1 MSRTT
6 SPAAPLS
13 SAPTAA
19 QASAYRWVILA
30 LAASAFIMAFVS
42 RFAWPPLMPAA
53 MPDLGL
59 TERTQG
65 LALMSAFYLGYILTQ
80 VPGGLLCDRFG
91 PRLVLTGALF
101 LQGLGTLGLAF
112 TLKYDVSL
120 VLRVICGLGG
130 GCVYSACLKSMVT
143 WFSPAQRGLAIAV
156 VMSAPTVGI
165 AIPNLAMPA
174 LEVSWGWQG
183 AFQIV
188 GLAVIGLAVIMLA
201 LMRAAAATPASDSR
215 PSFLVGLKYVLGNRN
230 LRLIALAGFCGL
242 WTQIGFSSVGND
254 YLVENFGLNL
264 KAAGTVMVL
273 YGLMGL
279 MMSIYGRMAVGPL
292 PGPDQADAHH
302 QPPADGRFLPAF
314 RLDGD
319 LFHRPDRGQP
329 HRHGRLFRQSPVF
342 HRGGRQHRG
351 PVDGHGRRR
360 QQHHLS
366 TGGSLLAPGPRAGPG
381 PVRQLRLGL
390 ANFGRR
396 GPLGHRFLRP
406 DQRRQPGL
414 NANRPIHNQSLINRP
429 GFYS

>member
-1 MSRTT
+1 MSQAT
-6 SPAAPLS
+6 SASISPS
-13 SAPTAA
+13 SAAV

-112 TLKYDVSL
+112 TLNYEASL

-174 LEVSWGWQG
+174 LESSWGWQG

-188 GLAVIGLAVIMLA
+188 GLAVISLAVVMLA
-201 LMRAAAATPASDSR
+201 LMREAAAAPASGSR
-215 PSFLVGLKYVLGNRN
+215 PSFPVGLKYVLGNRN
-230 LRLIALAGFCGL
+230 LRLISLAGFCGL

-279 MMSIYGRMAVGPL
+279 VMSILAGWLSGRFPARIKRMLIISHLLMAAFCLLFGQMGASFTALIGASLIGMAVSFANPL
-292 PGPDQADAHH
+292 YSIVVADNTEARWMATAGGVSNTIF
-302 QPPADGRFLPAF
+302 QLGA
-314 RLDGD
+314 
-319 LFHRPDRGQP
+319 LF
-329 HRHGRLFRQSPVF
+329 SP
-342 HRGGRQHRG
+342 
-351 PVDGHGRRR
+351 
-360 QQHHLS
+360 
-366 TGGSLLAPGPRAGPG
+366 LA
-381 PVRQLRLGL
+381 LGL
-390 ANFGRR
+390 ARDLSGSYGWAWPILAVVAILGTVFTALIKDGGR
-396 GPLGHRFLRP
+396 
-406 DQRRQPGL
+406 
-414 NANRPIHNQSLINRP
+414 A
-429 GFYS
+429 

>member
-6 SPAAPLS
+6 SPAAPLP

-120 VLRVICGLGG
+120 ILRVICGLGG

-201 LMRAAAATPASDSR
+201 LMREAAATPASDSR

-279 MMSIYGRMAVGPL
+279 MMSIMAGWLSGRFPARIKRMLIISHLLMAVFCLLFGWMGTSFTALIGASLIGMAVSFANPL
-292 PGPDQADAHH
+292 YSIVVADNTEARWMATAGGVSNTIF
-302 QPPADGRFLPAF
+302 QLGA
-314 RLDGD
+314 
-319 LFHRPDRGQP
+319 LF
-329 HRHGRLFRQSPVF
+329 SP
-342 HRGGRQHRG
+342 
-351 PVDGHGRRR
+351 
-360 QQHHLS
+360 
-366 TGGSLLAPGPRAGPG
+366 LA
-381 PVRQLRLGL
+381 LGL
-390 ANFGRR
+390 ARDLSGNYGWAWPILA
-396 GPLGHRFLRP
+396 GVALLGTAFS
-406 DQRRQPGL
+406 
-414 NANRPIHNQSLINRP
+414 ALIKDGSRA
-429 GFYS
+429 